1 MAAKRRP
8 PKDKKTGLPKVY
20 LSGAKN
26 KAAKAREIKRTAAL
40 YKAGKNIDIAAVSK
54 SRTKQGGKT
63 NSKNTKRRRKG
74 RAKKKG

>member
-20 LSGAKN
+20 LSGANN

-54 SRTKQGGKT
+54 SRTEQGGKT
-63 NSKNTKRRRKG
+63 KSKTTKRRRKG
-74 RAKKKG
+74 NAKKKG

>member
-8 PKDKKTGLPKVY
+8 PKDKKTGLPKAY
-20 LSGAKN
+20 LAGAKN

-54 SRTKQGGKT
+54 SRTEQGGPKKKARKKAT
-63 NSKNTKRRRKG
+63 RRKNK
-74 RAKKKG
+74 RVS

>member
-20 LSGAKN
+20 LSGAKD

-54 SRTKQGGKT
+54 SRTEQGGKT
-63 NSKNTKRRRKG
+63 KSKTTKRRRKG
-74 RAKKKG
+74 NAKKKG